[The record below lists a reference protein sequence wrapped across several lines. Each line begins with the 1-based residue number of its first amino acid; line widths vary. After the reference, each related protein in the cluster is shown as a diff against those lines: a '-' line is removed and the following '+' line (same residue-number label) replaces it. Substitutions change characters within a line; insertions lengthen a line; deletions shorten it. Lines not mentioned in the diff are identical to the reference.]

1 MDLMGSSV
9 ASQEAERDTSLEA
22 EMAEVAVS
30 LEEADAA
37 DVVRWAVTRFGDGL
51 VLACSFQDAVLI
63 DLATRVDPGVEVLFL
78 DTGFHFAE
86 TLTFVDEVRR
96 RHELNLRVVCP
107 EIGPDEWPCGTD
119 QCCQLRKVEP
129 LNRALDGKAAW
140 MTGLRRV
147 DSPLRADAPVVE
159 LDPARGMVKLNP
171 LAAWTDE
178 QVEAYIDEHRLPVHP
193 LTQQGYASIGCAPT
207 TSPVGNGE
215 HPRSGRW
222 RGMDKTE
229 CGLHLPGAQIPAD
242 EVPAPRGV

>member
-22 EMAEVAVS
+22 ELAEVAVS

-37 DVVRWAVTRFGDGL
+37 DIVRWAASRFGDGL

-78 DTGFHFAE
+78 DTGFHFPE
-86 TLTFVDEVRR
+86 TLAFVDEVRR
-96 RHELNLRVVCP
+96 RHELNLRVVRP
-107 EIGPDEWPCGTD
+107 EVGPDEGPCGTD

-129 LNRALDGKAAW
+129 LNRALSGKTAW

-147 DSPLRADAPVVE
+147 DSPLRADVPVVE
-159 LDPARGMVKLNP
+159 LDQARGMAKLNP

-178 QVEAYIDEHRLPVHP
+178 QVEAYIAEHRLPVHP

-229 CGLHLPGAQIPAD
+229 CGLHLPGDQIPAD